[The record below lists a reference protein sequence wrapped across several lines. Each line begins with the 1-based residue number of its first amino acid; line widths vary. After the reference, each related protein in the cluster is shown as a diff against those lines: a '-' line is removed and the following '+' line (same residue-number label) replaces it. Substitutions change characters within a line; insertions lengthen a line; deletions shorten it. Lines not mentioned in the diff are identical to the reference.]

1 MPLTPEPQLELV
13 EQYGGLE
20 VWGTELI
27 APHSAAAWAGAGRLP
42 RSSGASRSPRTSA
55 AGRVVDAY
63 TLIGRAKKRL
73 RVQSRVWEP
82 VCDSVVGLHGAPPHE
97 AWRSPSGS
105 SIRSVHCRRLRSTN
119 RPAWS

>member
-63 TLIGRAKKRL
+63 TLMVALKSACGC
-73 RVQSRVWEP
+73 SRV
-82 VCDSVVGLHGAPPHE
+82 C
-97 AWRSPSGS
+97 GS
-105 SIRSVHCRRLRSTN
+105 LFAIR
-119 RPAWS
+119 W